1 MKVLNVVG
9 EAKVSGNDDGTL
21 SVSDLKDS
29 SGVPKKFREIAPLL
43 FREVNGQ
50 DKLGFKRDESGNFV
64 EAIDFPFMVFQK
76 ASLNQNSAFQIP
88 MIITALVLGGAYDYS
103 LAGDGDRSPALWPA
117 AGTHSTE
124 AALTPAGPADMRNV
138 RDVLSRLRACFSAW
152 R

>member
-1 MKVLNVVG
+1 SVLVRYLHSFPTRRSSDL
-9 EAKVSGNDDGTL
+9 VSGNDDGTL

-50 DKLGFKRDESGNFV
+50 DKVGFKRDETGNFV

-88 MIITALVLGGAYDYS
+88 MIITEIG
-103 LAGDGDRSPALWPA
+103 
-117 AGTHSTE
+117 
-124 AALTPAGPADMRNV
+124 
-138 RDVLSRLRACFSAW
+138 RAHV
-152 R
+152 